1 MGTIAQLSD
10 AELLR
15 RLPLLV
21 GVERESTA
29 DVVEHLVE
37 VERRR
42 LYLEQACSSLNKY
55 CEERLLYDEDS
66 SFKRARAA
74 KVAVRFPRA
83 LEELRSATMHLT
95 SLVLLAPHLTEQNAD
110 ALFTEASG
118 KSRREIELLLARR
131 FPGPDVPPKIQ
142 PLTESPAGSQ
152 SGGCLDMASGPHPQN
167 LRSGAE
173 PYRLEPLSAERYRI
187 EFTASAEFRAKLE
200 QARELVSHSV
210 PSGDI
215 AQVLERALDELIA
228 GELKRRT
235 GARKPRK
242 SRKLQPGSRHIPVEV
257 ARAVRER
264 DGDQCTF
271 TNGEGRRCSERRFL
285 TFEHCDPFALG
296 GAPSVENLRILCS
309 AHNAHTAREVFGE
322 AFIAEKRAQ
331 RKASREAPAPRPAT
345 NPDLFTKVEFALCK
359 MGFREREVRKVL
371 TVLRGEPTELEL
383 EPLLR
388 AALGLLTP
396 AMPSR

>member
-10 AELLR
+10 AELLS

-21 GVERESTA
+21 SVERESTV

-66 SFKRARAA
+66 ASKRARAA
-74 KVAVRFPRA
+74 KVALRFPRA
-83 LEELRSATMHLT
+83 LEELRSRTMHLT
-95 SLVLLAPHLTEQNAD
+95 SLVLLAPHLTEANAEV
-110 ALFTEASG
+110 LFSEASG

-131 FPGPDVPPKIQ
+131 FPRPDVPPKIQ
-142 PLTESPAGSQ
+142 PLTESPAANGS
-152 SGGCLDMASGPHPQN
+152 SAHSDTASGPHPQN

-187 EFTASAEFRAKLE
+187 EFTASAEFREKLE

-215 AQVLERALDELIA
+215 AQVLERALDELIR

-235 GARKPRK
+235 GAGKPRK
-242 SRKLQPGSRHIPVEV
+242 SRKLQPGSRRIPVEV

-264 DGDQCTF
+264 DGDRCTF
-271 TNGEGRRCSERRFL
+271 TDGEGRRCSERRFL
-285 TFEHCDPFALG
+285 AFEHCDPFALG
-296 GAPSVENLRILCS
+296 GPATVENLRILCS
-309 AHNAHTAREVFGE
+309 AHNAHTARKVFGE

-331 RKASREAPAPRPAT
+331 GRARSKAPEQRALAK
-345 NPDLFTKVEFALCK
+345 PDLFTTVEFALCK
-359 MGFREREVRKVL
+359 MGFRERDVRKALAVL
-371 TVLRGEPTELEL
+371 HRDEAGLEL